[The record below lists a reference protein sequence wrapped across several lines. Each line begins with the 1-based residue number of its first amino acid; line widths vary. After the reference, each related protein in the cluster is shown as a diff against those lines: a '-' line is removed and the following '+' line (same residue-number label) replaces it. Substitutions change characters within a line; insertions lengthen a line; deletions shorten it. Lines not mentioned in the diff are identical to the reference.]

1 MNSAPMRRNQNLSRN
16 KITFEAGPLFATAM
30 ILVLIVLLSVL
41 YLSQVTKTSVFNYK
55 ISNLQN
61 KQTKLETE
69 KQKLQ
74 IEAARVQ
81 TLAQAKT
88 SGDSAGLV
96 RTTTV
101 SFATAK

>member
-1 MNSAPMRRNQNLSRN
+1 MRRNQNLSRN
-16 KITFEAGPLFATAM
+16 KITFEAGNLFSAVM
-30 ILVLIVLLSVL
+30 ILLIVVLLSIL
-41 YLSQVTKTSVFNYK
+41 YLSQVTKSSVFNYK

-61 KQTKLETE
+61 KQTKLETD

-81 TLAQAKT
+81 TLAQAKS
-88 SGDSAGLV
+88 SGEAAGLIK
-96 RTTTV
+96 TTTV